1 MSDMNDMN
9 DDKITDAP
17 LSDAVHKMT
26 PKQRAEMAARLMGFG
41 GLFPFVFLALAS
53 VIGLRT
59 PFAPA
64 PALLIGYGAIIQS
77 FVGAL
82 HWGAQLTQT
91 DSTKL
96 RASSYIWSIFPALFA
111 WLALMLPAIPAASC
125 LIVGLLVCWG
135 VDMVAIKKQQ
145 WPPFMRALRTILTAI
160 ACLSLSVIYLPLFG

>member
-64 PALLIGYGAIIQS
+64 PALLIGYGAIILS

-91 DSTKL
+91 DSAKL
-96 RASSYIWSIFPALFA
+96 RASSYIWSIFPALLA

-145 WPPFMRALRTILTAI
+145 WPSFMRALRTILTAI

>member
-1 MSDMNDMN
+1 MSEGS
-9 DDKITDAP
+9 DDR
-17 LSDAVHKMT
+17 SV
-26 PKQRAEMAARLMGFG
+26 KQSKPSAQERAEMTARLMGFG

-64 PALLIGYGAIIQS
+64 PALLIGYGAIILS

-91 DSTKL
+91 DDKKI
-96 RASSYIWSIFPALFA
+96 RASSYIWSIVPALLA
-111 WLALMLPAIPAASC
+111 WLALMLPATAAASC
-125 LIVGLLVCWG
+125 LIVGLIACWG
-135 VDMVAIKKQQ
+135 VDMRLIKNQE

-160 ACLSLSVIYLPLFG
+160 ACLSLSVIYLPLLG